1 MPRIQY
7 MDFNFKASSK
17 LLIAHA
23 LQIIGDFALTLRQL
37 YYQFVQKDLIP
48 NTQKN
53 YKMLGGIIND
63 ARLAGLIDWNSIEDV
78 TRGLR
83 ANPHWGSP
91 AHFMKSVVPQYANDL
106 WADQQNH
113 VEVWVEKDALRSIV
127 GRVCQPEDVGY
138 FSCRGYGS
146 QSEMWAAG
154 MRFKRKLNDRWG
166 DGKSTGMEQRFGHI
180 IHLGDHDPSGLD
192 MTRDITERMEMF
204 LGPEDFERLTVHRI
218 ALNMDQIKKYRPPP
232 NPAKVTD
239 SRAKKYIAEFGTKSW
254 ELDALPPK
262 ELDRIIRAK
271 IHELRDDDFWEDS
284 LKRQAKGMKVLVAAQ
299 KKMPED

>member
-17 LLIAHA
+17 RIIAQA
-23 LQIIGDFALTLRQL
+23 LEIIGQYDFALTLRQL

-48 NTQKN
+48 NTQKS
-53 YKMLGGIIND
+53 YKSLGGVIND
-63 ARLAGLIDWNSIEDV
+63 ARLAGLIDWNSIEDL
-78 TRGLR
+78 TRDLR
-83 ANPHWGSP
+83 GNPHWHSP
-91 AHFMKSVVPQYANDL
+91 AQFMESVVPQYANDL

-127 GRVCQPEDVGY
+127 GRVCKPEDVGY

-154 MRFKRKLNDRWG
+154 MRFKQKMNDSWQG
-166 DGKSTGMEQRFGHI
+166 HGERFGHI

-204 LGPEDFERLTVHRI
+204 LGPEDFERRTVHRI
-218 ALNMDQIKKYRPPP
+218 ALNMDQIRRFKPPP

-262 ELDRIIRAK
+262 ELDRIIRHK
-271 IHELRDDDFWEDS
+271 IRSLRDDDIWEAS
-284 LKRQAKGMKVLVAAQ
+284 IERQNKGRAALEKAQ
-299 KKMPED
+299 KAMPKE